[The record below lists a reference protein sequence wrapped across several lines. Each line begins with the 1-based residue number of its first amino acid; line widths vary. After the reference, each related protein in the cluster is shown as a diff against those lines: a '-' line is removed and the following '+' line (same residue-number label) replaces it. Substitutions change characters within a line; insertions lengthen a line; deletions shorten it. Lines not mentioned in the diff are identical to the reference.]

1 MPSLVADL
9 SDYQE
14 SSVQFMQTLKDGG
27 VKAVIIKLTEGT
39 GWIGST
45 SAEKIRN
52 AVKVGLIVHCYH
64 YARFWNANQAIAE
77 ADYFCSVA
85 KQYGIDAS
93 SVMAL
98 DLEEGSNPAFAKVF
112 LDRVIA
118 NGFPRIDLYT
128 MASYIWA
135 GKVSLGAF
143 GYKINGWIAAY
154 DASQPGVDNVGTWQF
169 SNSYPIGGYRVDMS

>member
-1 MPSLVADL
+1 MPNLVADY
-9 SDYQE
+9 SAYQPDTLD
-14 SSVQFMQTLKDGG
+14 FMQATKNAG

-39 GWIGST
+39 GWVSPKAAGQ
-45 SAEKIRN
+45 IRN

-64 YARFWNANQAIAE
+64 YARFWNADQAIAE

-98 DLEEGSNPAFAKVF
+98 DLEEGSNPAFAKTF

-118 NGFPRIDLYT
+118 NGYHGLTCTRWLRISGLVRS
-128 MASYIWA
+128 A
-135 GKVSLGAF
+135 
-143 GYKINGWIAAY
+143 
-154 DASQPGVDNVGTWQF
+154 
-169 SNSYPIGGYRVDMS
+169 